1 MIHMLI
7 STDVRGDFALAGGIS
22 RILGC
27 ARKGEGVWYLIEWK
41 LKEEMKLNMKIRSRR
56 SLRKA

>member
-41 LKEEMKLNMKIRSRR
+41 LKEEMKLNMKIRS
-56 SLRKA
+56 LRKA